1 MPATDAQV
9 QIFVDTRIRPRC
21 EQIRGLLAAV
31 TDDIN
36 SIDDVYAA
44 LTEPNPTWA
53 DNRLDGPPHL
63 MVPSD
68 VIAINTA
75 LHTIRDTINGL
86 PDLPIVEKAC
96 VRPIGT

>member
-1 MPATDAQV
+1 MAATNEQV

-21 EQIRGLLAAV
+21 EQIRGLLAAM

-44 LTEPNPTWA
+44 LNQVNPTWT
-53 DNRLDGPPHL
+53 DSRQDGPPHL
-63 MVPSD
+63 MLPSD
-68 VIAINTA
+68 VLAINTV
-75 LHTIRDTINGL
+75 LHSLQTAINAL
-86 PDLPIVEKAC
+86 PDLPIVYKAC